1 MLAGSEDAIG
11 DDGGFN
17 SGADI
22 MSAQDVG
29 AGEDGC
35 RVGRSGGVE
44 AVFDGR
50 DVSVEQSRQ

>member
-11 DDGGFN
+11 DSGGFN

-29 AGEDGC
+29 TGEDGC